1 MDKRPSGRLF
11 PLNPI
16 QIVQKGDRP
25 MNIASKT
32 TISAGDKLVTTNRQV
47 APRVAASRKIA
58 LAAGVLYLLT
68 FVSIPIGF
76 LYSSVLNDPN
86 YIVGSGT
93 DTAVIIGGI
102 LEIIVALAG
111 IGTAVVLFPVVK
123 RQNEGVA
130 LGFVGS
136 RVLEASTI
144 FADVVCLLAVV
155 TLRRAGVGAEALVTG
170 KALVVLYSLFRLGQ
184 NLMPA
189 VNDLLLGSLLYQ
201 SRLVPRVLPLLG
213 FIGAPLL
220 IANTIAV
227 MFGLTSGPIYLLT
240 GIGVLPIALFEFS
253 LGIWLTVKG
262 FNPSATNEL
271 LKEA

>member
-1 MDKRPSGRLF
+1 MS
-11 PLNPI
+11 I
-16 QIVQKGDRP
+16 H
-25 MNIASKT
+25 KT
-32 TISAGDKLVTTNRQV
+32 TRISEGGDLASSQR
-47 APRVAASRKIA
+47 RSSRKIA
-58 LAAGVLYLLT
+58 FVAGVLYLLT
-68 FVSIPIGF
+68 FVSIPIGS
-76 LYSSVLNDPN
+76 LYSTVLNDPN
-86 YIVGSGT
+86 YITGRGPDAPV
-93 DTAVIIGGI
+93 VIGGI

-111 IGTAVVLFPVVK
+111 IGTAVALFPVVK

-130 LGFVGS
+130 LGFIGS

-170 KALVVLYSLFRLGQ
+170 KTLVALYGLFRLGQ

-201 SRLVPRVLPLLG
+201 ARLVPRVLPLLG

-220 IANTIAV
+220 IANTIV
-227 MFGLTSGPIYLLT
+227 LMFGITSGLIFVLT

-253 LGIWLTVKG
+253 LGAWLTVKG
-262 FNPSATNEL
+262 FNSPVNISLAANTEMNETLSAV
-271 LKEA
+271 

>member
-1 MDKRPSGRLF
+1 
-11 PLNPI
+11 
-16 QIVQKGDRP
+16 
-25 MNIASKT
+25 MNISKEGKP
-32 TISAGDKLVTTNRQV
+32 ANTNRQV
-47 APRVAASRKIA
+47 ATTMDSSRKTA

-111 IGTAVVLFPVVK
+111 IGTAVALYPVVK
-123 RQNEGVA
+123 KQNEGVA
-130 LGFVGS
+130 LGFIGT

-144 FADVVCLLAVV
+144 FADVVCLLAIV
-155 TLRRAGVGAEALVTG
+155 TLRRTGVGAEALLTG
-170 KALVVLYSLFRLGQ
+170 KMLVVLYGLFRLGQ

-189 VNDLLLGSLLYQ
+189 INDLLLGSLLYQ
-201 SRLVPRVLPLLG
+201 SRLVPRVLPVLG

-220 IANTIAV
+220 IANTIV
-227 MFGLTSGPIYLLT
+227 FMFGISSGPLYLLT

-253 LGIWLTVKG
+253 LGVWLTVRG
-262 FNPSATNEL
+262 FNPSAANEL
-271 LKEA
+271 LSAA

>member
-1 MDKRPSGRLF
+1 
-11 PLNPI
+11 
-16 QIVQKGDRP
+16 
-25 MNIASKT
+25 MNM
-32 TISAGDKLVTTNRQV
+32 NRQAAPTV
-47 APRVAASRKIA
+47 ASSRKIA
-58 LAAGVLYLLT
+58 LAAGVFYLLT

-76 LYSSVLNDPN
+76 LYISVLNDPN
-86 YIVGSGT
+86 YIVGSGP

-111 IGTAVVLFPVVK
+111 IGTAVALYPVIK
-123 RQNEGVA
+123 RQNEGMA
-130 LGFVGS
+130 LGFIGS

-155 TLRRAGVGAEALVTG
+155 TLRRAGVGADALVTG
-170 KALVVLYSLFRLGQ
+170 KALVALYGLFRLGQ

-189 VNDLLLGSLLYQ
+189 INDLLLGSLLYQ

-213 FIGAPLL
+213 IIGAPLL

-227 MFGLTSGPIYLLT
+227 MFGITSGPIYVLT

-253 LGIWLTVKG
+253 LGVWLTVKG
-262 FNPSATNEL
+262 FNPSAIASLSAKTTTYEL
-271 LKEA
+271 LSTA

>member
-1 MDKRPSGRLF
+1 MNPTRQASAAMPS
-11 PLNPI
+11 P
-16 QIVQKGDRP
+16 
-25 MNIASKT
+25 
-32 TISAGDKLVTTNRQV
+32 
-47 APRVAASRKIA
+47 RKIA
-58 LAAGVLYLLT
+58 MAAGILYLLT

-86 YIVGSGT
+86 YIVGSGP
-93 DTAVIIGGI
+93 DTPVIIGGI

-111 IGTAVVLFPVVK
+111 IGTAVALYPVVK

-130 LGFVGS
+130 LGFIGS

-144 FADVVCLLAVV
+144 FADVVCLLAIV
-155 TLRRAGVGAEALVTG
+155 TLRRAGVGADALIIG
-170 KALVVLYSLFRLGQ
+170 KALVALYGLFRLGQ

-189 VNDLLLGSLLYQ
+189 VNDLLLGYLLYQ

-220 IANTIAV
+220 IANTIV
-227 MFGLTSGPIYLLT
+227 FMFGITSGPIFVLT

-253 LGIWLTVKG
+253 LGVWLTVKG
-262 FNPSATNEL
+262 FNPSAISTLSTKSATSEL
-271 LKEA
+271 VSAG